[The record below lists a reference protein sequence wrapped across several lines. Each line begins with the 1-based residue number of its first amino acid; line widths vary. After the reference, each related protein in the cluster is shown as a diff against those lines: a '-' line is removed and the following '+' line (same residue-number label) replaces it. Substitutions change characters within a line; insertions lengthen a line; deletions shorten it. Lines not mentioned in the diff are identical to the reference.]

1 MGAVP
6 ASDRDAFRLRLRTW
20 LGHNL
25 PKDWQERM
33 RGASEAQHVAFQR
46 QWFQTLREGGY
57 VAPHWPVEWGGAG
70 LDFPEQIVLYEEL
83 ARAGAPR
90 LVLYFISL
98 YHTPST
104 LLAWGTEAQKAR
116 HLPAI
121 LTGDEI
127 WCQGFSEPG
136 AGSDLAN
143 LSTRAERR
151 GDHYVVNGQKI
162 WSSSAQ
168 YARYCLL
175 LARTDPAA
183 SRSRGISY
191 FILDLEAPGVTRTPI
206 RQMTGGSHFCQLFLD
221 DVHIPLENIIG
232 EENNGW
238 SVAQATL
245 SSERGLTILELTERM
260 RVSFALLRRD
270 AEREAPW
277 GGRYLDDIGVRRRL
291 VDIRTRLDA
300 LRALVSGMLERTI
313 HNGEVGAA
321 PSIIKVYYSEL
332 LQDFTALGVDIGAV
346 DAQREAPV
354 LMGGGYETAYW
365 MHDHLYSWSW
375 TIAGGSNEI
384 QRNIIAERALGL
396 PRDPA
401 IR

>member
-1 MGAVP
+1 MAAA
-6 ASDRDAFRLRLRTW
+6 ASADREAFRAQVRKW
-20 LGHNL
+20 LGENL
-25 PKDWQERM
+25 PRDWQGEM
-33 RGASEAQHVAFQR
+33 RGASEEQHIAFQR
-46 QWFQTLREGGY
+46 RWFQTLREGGY
-57 VAPHWPVEWGGAG
+57 VAPHWPREWGGTG
-70 LDFPEQIVLYEEL
+70 LDFADQIVLYEEL

-143 LSTRAERR
+143 LSTRAERH
-151 GDHYVVNGQKI
+151 GDMYIVNGQKI
-162 WSSSAQ
+162 WSSNAQ

-175 LARTDPAA
+175 LARTDPSA
-183 SRSRGISY
+183 SRSKGITY
-191 FILDLEAPGVTRTPI
+191 FILDLETPGVTRKPI
-206 RQMTGGSHFCQLFLD
+206 RQMTGGSHFCELFFD
-221 DVHIPLENIIG
+221 DVQIPAENIIG

-238 SVAQATL
+238 AVAQATL

-260 RVSFALLRRD
+260 RVAFDLLLRE
-270 AEREAPW
+270 AEGEAPG
-277 GGRYLDDIGVRRRL
+277 GGRFIDDVGFRRRL
-291 VDIRTRLDA
+291 MNIRTRLDA
-300 LRALVSGMLERTI
+300 LRALVSGMLSQTL
-313 HNGEVGAA
+313 HNGDVGAA
-321 PSIIKVYYSEL
+321 PSIIKVYYSQL
-332 LQDFTALGVDIGAV
+332 LQDFTALGVDMGGV
-346 DAQREAPV
+346 DAQREAPI
-354 LMGGGYETAYW
+354 LMGGGYETGYW

-396 PRDPA
+396 PRDQ
-401 IR
+401 IVR